1 MNEKIRVLA
10 LCLVGCLA
18 GLLTLVLL
26 VGAFIVLF
34 TDIGR
39 HDHAANARRLPDPL
53 DVAELHRFAPPDK
66 VVTLDSAQKAELRRV
81 FADIVQAYSNRQ
93 VEVLREWRRKLPER
107 VELVIQSDL
116 DDVELSFSKVLY
128 NEVIPKLSRKQES
141 RSILA
146 EYASVDDFEHTIATI
161 LAFAG
166 IYGDVRLRRR
176 EFGGRFDDLEALV
189 VYRLMSYRDCFRAA
203 GRTDLE
209 KVAERFLAEWIDQ
222 IESENGY
229 TRTCVVM
236 SVASYRVWGDRVME
250 ECSQTWEEVSQNAV
264 RQFTYG
270 LIHAGYTPKWL
281 DEFKNIPRH
290 VPPGEGDLSKK

>member
-1 MNEKIRVLA
+1 MVQVSLKK
-10 LCLVGCLA
+10 VGCLA
-18 GLLTLVLL
+18 GLLALVLL

-39 HDHAANARRLPDPL
+39 HDHAANARKQPDPL

-107 VELVIQSDL
+107 VELISRNDF
-116 DDVELSFSKVLY
+116 DD
-128 NEVIPKLSRKQES
+128 ITRPLSRIVYDETHVKRNKKLCENS
-141 RSILA
+141 RGE
-146 EYASVDDFEHTIATI
+146 EYRSVAGFERYADTLMAIV
-161 LAFAG
+161 LV
-166 IYGDVRLRRR
+166 YGDVRLRRR
-176 EFGGRFDDLEALV
+176 NLGGLFEELEALMFA
-189 VYRLMSYRDCFRAA
+189 RLKSYRDDFRTV
-203 GRTDLE
+203 GRTDME
-209 KVAERFLAEWIDQ
+209 RAAERALAEWIDQ
-222 IESENGY
+222 IESGNGY
-229 TRTCVVM
+229 TKTCVVM

-270 LIHAGYTPKWL
+270 LILAGYTPKWL

-290 VPPGEGDLSKK
+290 AAPREEEQPKK